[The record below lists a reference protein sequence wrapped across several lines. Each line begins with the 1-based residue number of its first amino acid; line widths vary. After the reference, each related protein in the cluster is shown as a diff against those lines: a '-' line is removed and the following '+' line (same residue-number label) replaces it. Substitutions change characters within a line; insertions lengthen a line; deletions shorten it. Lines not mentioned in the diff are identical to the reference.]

1 MARYTIDFSTNA
13 SRIADEIQK
22 VNQAIT
28 GVTKKGKQNKIT
40 LELDTTRLRTSIDST
55 FRQLDKQI
63 AAMQRKLAG
72 MQIGSRRFQ
81 QQATGI
87 GVAQGMRERGG
98 MQARAIQLGGQAEAF
113 DIGSATRLTKQLEAA
128 RIEASQI
135 APNTE
140 PWINLQR
147 QIGRLKVD
155 LQAADRLAENVQMR
169 ESLGAFEPGSLNALE
184 AKLTILRNRAREIAP
199 SATEWKNA
207 NREIVKTE
215 QLIER
220 QNRRPLTTGQRMGA
234 AGGAFLYGGGLGGGV
249 GSAVGGIAGGLMGGV
264 PGAFTGAAIGQL
276 TDNIGAM
283 MASVTQGAATI
294 AQLQRGLAL
303 ASIDAKDFAEAQQ
316 AIKES
321 SDTLVVPIEQVYRQ
335 FTQLRVNTKQYNL
348 TVKDTQEILEGVV
361 LAVSSTGG
369 SLEDV
374 SGAMRAVVQIFSKG
388 SVQAEE
394 LRGQLGERF
403 PGAVVKF
410 AQANKMSFDEL
421 QSNLEQGKVTVGD
434 FVEFAKKNYEDYAKF
449 AERLATGPEFA
460 GRRLEKAMAD
470 MQLAIGSALG
480 PAGAIFQ
487 DFFTDTIQGF
497 SGWVNQNK
505 EFIGQYLKD
514 WAKLVTDFA
523 RIVGGIAKIAID
535 VSTTIMKA
543 FSGAIREIRRLLGMV
558 GVAEIKSEL
567 DRVNAQIEV
576 AGGEDALRSKQRG
589 ARMPS
594 LLLKKSQLQAQFAAA
609 GGQAALDAAA
619 SPVGGDFV
627 FGGPG
632 AGMSLEGTGGKAPK
646 EKTGKELKDFAEDE
660 AARLREQLTLQKNLI
675 DVQTD
680 LTTSQ
685 KELAKA
691 ELEYGIGLDI
701 VEAQYQAAIKTLG
714 EYKEGQRGAAQ
725 ASMQNAAVV
734 ARENVTAEY
743 RKKLLG
749 DLIGRSENY
758 ETKTADLQ
766 DSIAALAA
774 GQDNLSEI
782 EKLENAIKRETIGL
796 SREQLEIIAPFIAK
810 TREQAEAVQSLVE
823 QEKAL
828 KETLEKSQ
836 NLQEART
843 QLGTIGGGLR
853 AGFTGEAANV
863 FEQAMAQY
871 GDTDYATQLA
881 NVETAAMQLRS
892 VFEGLQGAIAGVSSA
907 FANVLTEGVAGMI
920 SGTATA
926 KEVFASFLQS
936 VGQALSQA
944 ASQMIATYI
953 AIGIAKLFAG
963 LGGGGGDSANMAKS
977 GITENTLAPMR
988 QYSMEGPLTGTLGGV
1003 GMANGGI
1010 AQGGFRAFANG
1021 GVVSGPTLG
1030 LIGEGKYNEAVVP
1043 LPDGRSIP
1051 VQLGGRSA
1059 RDMMGGNA
1067 PGMPQTPSLSMKFET
1082 TKINGVEY
1090 VSREQL
1096 EQAMAETRRSSIA
1109 GGAQRGMSMT
1119 LDKIKQSP
1127 STRSSIGIR

>member
-13 SRIADEIQK
+13 SRIASEIQK
-22 VNQAIT
+22 VNEAIT
-28 GVTKKGKQNKIT
+28 GVTKKGRQSKIT
-40 LELDTTRLRTSIDST
+40 LELDTTKLRTSIDST
-55 FRQLDKQI
+55 FRELDKQI

-98 MQARAIQLGGQAEAF
+98 MQARAIQLGAQAEAF

-199 SATEWKNA
+199 SATEWKKVNA
-207 NREIVKTE
+207 EIVKTE
-215 QLIER
+215 QSIEK
-220 QNRRPLTTGQRMGA
+220 QTRRPLTTGQRMGA
-234 AGGAFLYGGGLGGGV
+234 AGGAFLYGGGLGGGA
-249 GSAVGGIAGGLMGGV
+249 GSAALGVAGGLLGGV

-276 TDNIGAM
+276 VDNIGAM
-283 MASVTQGAATI
+283 MASVTRGAASI

-316 AIKES
+316 AVVDS
-321 SDTLVVPIEQVYRQ
+321 SNRLVVPLEQVYRQ
-335 FTQLRVNTKQYNL
+335 FTQLRVNTKQYGL
-348 TVKDTQEILEGVV
+348 TVRDTQEILEGTA
-361 LAVSSTGG
+361 LAVSSVGG
-369 SLEDV
+369 SAEEV
-374 SGAMRAVVQIFSKG
+374 EGAMRAVVQILSKG
-388 SVQAEE
+388 GVQAEE
-394 LRGQLGERF
+394 IRGQLGERF

-410 AQANKMSFDEL
+410 AQVNNWGFGEL
-421 QSNLEQGKVTVGD
+421 QQRLQEGEVGIKE
-434 FVEFAKKNYEDYAKF
+434 FVKFAKENYEDYAGF
-449 AERLATGPEFA
+449 TEQLATAPEFA

-497 SGWVNQNK
+497 TDWVNQNK

-514 WAKLVTDFA
+514 WATFVTEFA
-523 RIVGGIAKIAID
+523 RIVGGIVKIAIN
-535 VSTTIMKA
+535 VSTTIMKV
-543 FSGAIREIRRLLGMV
+543 FSAAIREIRRLLGMV
-558 GVAEIKSEL
+558 GVAEIKAEL
-567 DRVNAQIEV
+567 DRVNAQIA
-576 AGGEDALRSKQRG
+576 AGGGGRRRG
-589 ARMPS
+589 AAQSGLETRRQ
-594 LLLKKSQLQAQFAAA
+594 QLQAQFAAA

-619 SPVGGDFV
+619 SPAGGDFV

-632 AGMSLEGTGGKAPK
+632 AGMNLDDVNGGKGTK
-646 EKTGKELKDFAEDE
+646 EKKTRLTDYNSKVIEILR
-660 AARLREQLTLQKNLI
+660 ARLREEKLAI
-675 DVQTD
+675 E
-680 LTTSQ
+680 TSDKLNSRQ
-685 KELAKA
+685 KELDIASREYETGLKIIEEQLKQVRAEKGKMSEADARLAMAEANQTAEIERSSLKYEYNKAVFGDLFSITEDYEKQIQKVTLGINALNTAEGEITKTQEA
-691 ELEYGIGLDI
+691 ELALLEQLKGVKEEDIPLLEARKSKIMQLAGELD
-701 VEAQYQAAIKTLG
+701 
-714 EYKEGQRGAAQ
+714 R
-725 ASMQNAAVV
+725 
-734 ARENVTAEY
+734 
-743 RKKLLG
+743 LLG
-749 DLIGRSENY
+749 
-758 ETKTADLQ
+758 
-766 DSIAALAA
+766 
-774 GQDNLSEI
+774 I
-782 EKLENAIKRETIGL
+782 EKEVRK
-796 SREQLEIIAPFIAK
+796 
-810 TREQAEAVQSLVE
+810 E
-823 QEKAL
+823 QELRQAL
-828 KETLEKSQ
+828 
-836 NLQEART
+836 EAKRT
-843 QLGTIGGGLR
+843 EVGMIGAGLR
-853 AGFTGEAANV
+853 AGFTGEAASV
-863 FEQAMAQY
+863 FERTMVESGGNVDHASQMANLE
-871 GDTDYATQLA
+871 TQ
-881 NVETAAMQLRS
+881 AMQLRA
-892 VFEGLQGAIAGVSSA
+892 VFEGIQGAIAGVSGA
-907 FANVLTEGVAGMI
+907 FANMLTEGITSMI

-953 AIGIAKLFAG
+953 AIGIAKMFAG
-963 LGGGGGDSANMAKS
+963 LGGGGNS
-977 GITENTLAPMR
+977 GGSGGGISDILPGAR
-988 QYSMEGPLTGTLGGV
+988 QYMGGADV
-1003 GMANGGI
+1003 AGNFTPNLMGFANGGVVS
-1010 AQGGFRAFANG
+1010 GGFKAFANG

-1030 LIGEGKYNEAVVP
+1030 LVGEGKYNEAVVP

-1059 RDMMGGNA
+1059 RDMMGSNA
-1067 PGMPQTPSLSMKFET
+1067 PGMPQAPSLSMKFET

-1096 EQAMAETRRSSIA
+1096 EQAMAETRRASIA

>member
-22 VNQAIT
+22 VNKAVAET
-28 GVTKKGKQNKIT
+28 TKKGKQNKIT
-40 LELDTTRLRTSIDST
+40 LELDTTKLRTSIDST
-55 FRQLDKQI
+55 FRELDKQI

-87 GVAQGMRERGG
+87 GIAQGMRERGG
-98 MQARAIQLGGQAEAF
+98 MQARAIQLGAQAEAF

-169 ESLGAFEPGSLNALE
+169 ESLGAFEPASLNALE

-199 SATEWKNA
+199 STTEWKKVNA
-207 NREIVKTE
+207 EIVKTE
-215 QLIER
+215 QSIER
-220 QNRRPLTTGQRMGA
+220 QNRRPLTRGQRMGA

-276 TDNIGAM
+276 TDNIGTM

-348 TVKDTQEILEGVV
+348 TVKDTQQILEGVV

-497 SGWVNQNK
+497 TGWVNQNK

-514 WAKLVTDFA
+514 WATFVTEFA
-523 RIVGGIAKIAID
+523 RIVGGLVKIAIN
-535 VSTTIMKA
+535 VSTTIMRV
-543 FSGAIREIRRLLGMV
+543 FSAAIREIRRLLGMV
-558 GVAEIKSEL
+558 GVAEIKAEL
-567 DRVNAQIEV
+567 DRVNAQIA
-576 AGGEDALRSKQRG
+576 AGGGGGRRG
-589 ARMPS
+589 AAQSGLETRRQ
-594 LLLKKSQLQAQFAAA
+594 QLQAQFAAA

-619 SPVGGDFV
+619 SPAGGDFV

-632 AGMSLEGTGGKAPK
+632 AGMNLDAASGKAAK
-646 EKTGKELKDFAEDE
+646 EKKGKELKDFAEDE

-680 LTTSQ
+680 LTSSQ

-691 ELEYGIGLDI
+691 ELEYSIGLDI

-734 ARENVTAEY
+734 ARENLTAEY

-758 ETKTADLQ
+758 EAKVAELQ
-766 DSIAALAA
+766 DSIEALTA
-774 GQDNLSEI
+774 GQDDLSEV

-796 SREQLEIIAPFIAK
+796 SQQQLDIIAPFIAK
-810 TREQAEAVQSLVE
+810 TREQAQAVQGLVE

-828 KETLEKSQ
+828 TQALEKSRG
-836 NLQEART
+836 LQEART
-843 QLGTIGGGLR
+843 GLGTIGAGLK
-853 AGFTGEAANV
+853 AGFTGEAASV

-871 GDTDYATQLA
+871 GDIDYATQLA
-881 NVETAAMQLRS
+881 NIETAAMQLRS
-892 VFEGLQGAIAGVSSA
+892 VFDGLQGAIAGVSGA
-907 FANVLTEGVAGMI
+907 FANMLTEGITSMI
-920 SGTATA
+920 TGTATA

-944 ASQMIATYI
+944 AAQMIATYI
-953 AIGIAKLFAG
+953 AIGIAKMFAG
-963 LGGGGGDSANMAKS
+963 LGGGGGGADYSSGKVATGAFNTDSLGMGPSLSNW
-977 GITENTLAPMR
+977 NW
-988 QYSMEGPLTGTLGGV
+988 EG
-1003 GMANGGI
+1003 A
-1010 AQGGFRAFANG
+1010 GFTPFANG

-1043 LPDGRSIP
+1043 LPNGKSIP
-1051 VQLGGRSA
+1051 VQFSGERSA
-1059 RDMMGGNA
+1059 RDMMSRNA
-1067 PGMPQTPSLSMKFET
+1067 QAAAQASPINLSFET
-1082 TKINGVEY
+1082 TKIGNTEY
-1090 VSREQL
+1090 VSRDQL
-1096 EQAMAETRRSSIA
+1096 EAAMAETRRAAIN
-1109 GGAQRGMSMT
+1109 GGAARGMSMT
-1119 LDKIKQSP
+1119 LDRIQQSP
-1127 STRSSIGIR
+1127 SVRSRIGIR